1 MPDFPAFSLKS
12 CQLFVCVLFLKM
24 HIDAEEKIKN

>member
-12 CQLFVCVLFLKM
+12 SHLFVCVLFLKL
-24 HIDAEEKIKN
+24 HIDAEEKMRN